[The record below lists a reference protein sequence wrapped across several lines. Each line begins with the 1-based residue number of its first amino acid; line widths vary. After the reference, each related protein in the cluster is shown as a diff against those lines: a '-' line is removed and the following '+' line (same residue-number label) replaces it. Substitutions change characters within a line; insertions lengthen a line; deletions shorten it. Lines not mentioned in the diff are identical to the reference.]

1 MGPGGMSAPGRSPG
15 ILVVMGVSGSGKSTV
30 AESLAARLGWA
41 FVDGD
46 SFHSPSTWP
55 RCGRGTPLDDDDR
68 APWLAAIGAWIDTQ
82 LQKREPGVVV
92 CSALRRAYR
101 DALVRGR
108 DNGADRLSRGRA
120 RPDRGPPRDAPGP
133 LHARR
138 PPRHAVRDPG
148 AAGPEENAIRV
159 GIDAAPADIA
169 ATIVARLD
177 WKTGAEAP
185 PQLPMT
191 QGLP

>member
-1 MGPGGMSAPGRSPG
+1 MGPGGMSEPGRSPG

-46 SFHSPSTWP
+46 SFHSPEHVAKM
-55 RCGRGTPLDDDDR
+55 RGGHPLDDDDR

-108 DNGADRLSRGRA
+108 D
-120 RPDRGPPRDAPGP
+120 
-133 LHARR
+133 
-138 PPRHAVRDPG
+138 AVRIVYLDG
-148 AAGPEENAIRV
+148 ARALIERRLATRRGHFMPAALLDTQFAILEPPVPEENAIRV
-159 GIDAAPADIA
+159 GIDAAPADIV

-185 PQLPMT
+185 RNSP
-191 QGLP
+191 